1 MDVMAPFTCFITSL
15 LHVEETELTL
25 WSDKIRKS
33 GEGGWEGGGRRRR
46 GRRAFWGNIFFFF
59 LFPYF
64 ILSHSVFFLSFYLF
78 PLYLSP
84 GSFHLMI
91 CRTHIVYSV
100 FRLNFIGKKHT
111 SEHRFNAR
119 TRVWNTPQKS
129 SCTGLLKFTRKTR
142 HSKHWDTLARKHTHT
157 HTHIHAQLCT
167 SWMGYILTSR
177 RIYTNT
183 HTHTRHIH
191 MHAHTRTEWLTCN
204 IKEETNL
211 SGPPIPNLIP

>member
-1 MDVMAPFTCFITSL
+1 M
-15 LHVEETELTL
+15 
-25 WSDKIRKS
+25 
-33 GEGGWEGGGRRRR
+33 GGGGRREEEG
-46 GRRAFWGNIFFFF
+46 GRFEAISFFFSP
-59 LFPYF
+59 FPYF

-119 TRVWNTPQKS
+119 TRVWNTPLKS

-142 HSKHWDTLARKHTHT
+142 HSKHWDTLARKHART
-157 HTHIHAQLCT
+157 HTHIHAQLRT

-177 RIYTNT
+177 RKYTHTYT
-183 HTHTRHIH
+183 HTH
-191 MHAHTRTEWLTCN
+191 AHRMTYM
-204 IKEETNL
+204 
-211 SGPPIPNLIP
+211 

>member
-1 MDVMAPFTCFITSL
+1 MFHYFTSACRGDRIDIM
-15 LHVEETELTL
+15 VRQN
-25 WSDKIRKS
+25 KKKR
-33 GEGGWEGGGRRRR
+33 GRGMGGRREEEEGEEGVLRQYL
-46 GRRAFWGNIFFFF
+46 FFF